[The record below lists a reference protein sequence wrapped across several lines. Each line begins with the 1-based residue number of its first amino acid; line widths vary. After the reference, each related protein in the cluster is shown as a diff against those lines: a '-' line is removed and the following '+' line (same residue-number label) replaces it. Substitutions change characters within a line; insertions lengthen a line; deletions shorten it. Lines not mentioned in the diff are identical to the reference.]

1 MHAKIDTGMSRIGVN
16 VSKGA
21 EFIEKIRELPS
32 VKLEGI
38 YTHFSGSAEDPEFTG
53 KQHEL
58 FIGLLAELKKRGVHI
73 PYIHCANSAAFVKYP
88 AFYHNL
94 VRLGISL
101 YGVCPVTKGKI
112 PELKPVL
119 SWKSRIIF
127 LKQVP
132 AGTPVSY
139 ACTYRT
145 RRRSRIATAAFGYAD
160 GYRRSFSNKGMVL
173 VRGQKVPV
181 LGRVTMDMT
190 MLDVTDLPEVHVGD
204 EVTILGKQ
212 GAAEVPVHDLA
223 QWAGTSP
230 YEIFCGIAARVP
242 RVAVRSAQ

>member
-1 MHAKIDTGMSRIGVN
+1 M
-16 VSKGA
+16 
-21 EFIEKIRELPS
+21 
-32 VKLEGI
+32 
-38 YTHFSGSAEDPEFTG
+38 
-53 KQHEL
+53 
-58 FIGLLAELKKRGVHI
+58 AELKKRGVQ
-73 PYIHCANSAAFVKYP
+73 YRTYCANSAAFVKYP

-242 RVAVRSAQ
+242 RVAVRSAIGYDCEQVDWGCGTGSLLGWGAVSRVWDKPEVQARQFSDFHLSLKWGTRL